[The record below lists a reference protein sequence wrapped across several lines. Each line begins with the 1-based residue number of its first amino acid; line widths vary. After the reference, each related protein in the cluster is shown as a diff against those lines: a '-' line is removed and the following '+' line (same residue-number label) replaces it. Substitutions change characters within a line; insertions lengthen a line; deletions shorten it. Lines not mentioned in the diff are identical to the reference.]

1 MLKMKRQWIDSNVGC
16 FPVARSLP
24 EKSSPGCL
32 PCKIWG
38 RRKGFEKPRSRIY
51 TLGDLWVKAKA
62 LWQVF
67 IRYFKFLALS
77 CHQAKIQLWG
87 IGKNIKKEGACLTIS
102 YDYWQTKY
110 CWDVMFRPTNCNY
123 IYKHT
128 ESEFELKGFF
138 QSTPSPSPPPS
149 PPPSPSPRPKSA
161 TNRVSST
168 RFYGGAQSH
177 IAIWGALGWG
187 GRGCS
192 ELPPTSRLCTV
203 CQLPNI
209 FMRLLFIKQRNVDC
223 GRAVTEAVFWCG

>member
-1 MLKMKRQWIDSNVGC
+1 MLVVFQLLGVSPRNPPQGVYLAKYEEGGKDSKN
-16 FPVARSLP
+16 L
-24 EKSSPGCL
+24 
-32 PCKIWG
+32 G
-38 RRKGFEKPRSRIY
+38 RE
-51 TLGDLWVKAKA
+51 
-62 LWQVF
+62 F
-67 IRYFKFLALS
+67 I
-77 CHQAKIQLWG
+77 LWG

-223 GRAVTEAVFWCG
+223 GRAVKEAVFWCG